1 MNKNVNKK
9 KKYINKFL
17 NIPNGLTILRISLIP
32 IFIVVFYI
40 PWKFHYI
47 ASTIIFIL
55 ASVTDYLDG
64 YLARKLQQESA
75 FGKFLDPVAD
85 KLIRAVALILL
96 VEEHATPWFSI
107 PAAVIVCREIT
118 VSALREWMADVGK
131 STHVAVSL
139 LGKLKTFLQMVA
151 ICMLLAIPSYA
162 SNMLLLAYGCLYL
175 AVILT
180 IWSMLIYLWASRKS
194 F

>member
-85 KLIRAVALILL
+85 KLIIAVALILL

-139 LGKLKTFLQMVA
+139 LGKLKTVLQMVA

>member
-17 NIPNGLTILRISLIP
+17 NIPNGLTVLRISLIP

-55 ASVTDYLDG
+55 ASITD

-85 KLIRAVALILL
+85 KLIIAVALVLL

-107 PAAVIVCREIT
+107 PAAVIVCREIA
-118 VSALREWMADVGK
+118 VSALLGWMADIGK
-131 STHVAVSL
+131 STNVAVSL
-139 LGKLKTFLQMVA
+139 LGKFKTALQMVA
-151 ICMLLAIPSYA
+151 ICMLLAIPPYA

-180 IWSMLIYLWASRKS
+180 IWSMLVYLWASRKS

>member
-85 KLIRAVALILL
+85 KLIIAVALILL

-139 LGKLKTFLQMVA
+139 LGKLKTALQMVA

>member
-85 KLIRAVALILL
+85 KLIIAVALILL

>member
-85 KLIRAVALILL
+85 KLIIAVALILL

-118 VSALREWMADVGK
+118 ISALREWMADVGK

-139 LGKLKTFLQMVA
+139 LGKLKTVLQMVA